1 MESGV
6 ESSLFALEGASKKGV
21 SNNLEGYSPIR
32 IKQIK
37 IKKIGDWV
45 KGEL

>member
-1 MESGV
+1 MESRV
-6 ESSLFALEGASKKGV
+6 EGSLFALEGASEKGG

-37 IKKIGDWV
+37 IKEIGD
-45 KGEL
+45 